1 MASGWL
7 EVEKRVEGR
16 NPFHVARIHLEQLS
30 HLAHR
35 IRGQVSQLLL
45 GDVQRRYDGAAQLW
59 KARRKRLDLVDGVCR
74 KRHQWPLQGE
84 PGFPLR
90 TPSLGAAPGR
100 REKQLIRPGKAGPTR
115 PLQGEPGFPLR
126 TPSLGA
132 APGRR
137 EKQLIRPGKAG
148 PTRNALVRFLW
159 RSVISGPRLRGP

>member
-1 MASGWL
+1 MRGWCKRRSDGFRLL

-74 KRHQWPLQGE
+74 KRHPW
-84 PGFPLR
+84 
-90 TPSLGAAPGR
+90 
-100 REKQLIRPGKAGPTR
+100 

-159 RSVISGPRLRGP
+159 RSIISGPRLRGPCPPFR

>member
-74 KRHQWPLQGE
+74 KRHQWPLQVE

-90 TPSLGAAPGR
+90 T
-100 REKQLIRPGKAGPTR
+100 QW

-159 RSVISGPRLRGP
+159 RSIISGPRLRGPCPPFR